1 MRRFLAMLSL
11 AALGAGALAGAALAK
26 EGGVELASLPI
37 GVEAG
42 EPWTTTIL
50 LMGDVPADDPGL
62 RIHHVETGRALTFT
76 ARATQNQHAY
86 RVRVVFPEGGLW
98 NLETYSSVDG
108 RAYVVEAGP
117 FRVAGA
123 QVAQASSRA
132 ATVSAGFP
140 VWPAVGGGLG
150 LALPAAA
157 GAALFRRRRG
167 GH

>member
-26 EGGVELASLPI
+26 EGGIELASLPV
-37 GVEAG
+37 GFKAG
-42 EPWTTTIL
+42 EPWKTTIL
-50 LMGDVPADDPGL
+50 LHGDVPVDDPGL
-62 RIHHVETGRALTFT
+62 RIHHVESGRALTFT
-76 ARATQNQHAY
+76 ARPTPNRHAY
-86 RVRVVFPEGGLW
+86 RVEVVFPQGGPW
-98 NLETYSSVDG
+98 NLEVYGSVQG

-117 FRVAGA
+117 FRVAGPTR
-123 QVAQASSRA
+123 VQASSQA

-140 VWPAVGGGLG
+140 LWPAVGGGLG

-157 GAALFRRRRG
+157 GAALFRRRRN

>member
-26 EGGVELASLPI
+26 EGGLQLASLPV
-37 GVEAG
+37 GVEVG
-42 EPWTTTIL
+42 EPWRTTIL
-50 LMGDVPADDPGL
+50 LHGDVPVDDPGL

-76 ARATQNQHAY
+76 AKPTQNPY
-86 RVRVVFPEGGLW
+86 VYPVEVVFPESGHW
-98 NLETYSSVDG
+98 NLEAFGSIDG
-108 RAYVVEAGP
+108 RAYAVEAGP
-117 FRVAGA
+117 FRIAGTPMA
-123 QVAQASSRA
+123 EAPSQA

>member
-26 EGGVELASLPI
+26 EGGLELASLPV
-37 GVEAG
+37 GFEAG
-42 EPWTTTIL
+42 EPWKTTIL
-50 LMGDVPADDPGL
+50 LHGDVPVDGPGL

-76 ARATQNQHAY
+76 AGPTQNPHVY
-86 RVRVVFPEGGLW
+86 PVEVVFPESGHW
-98 NLETYSSVDG
+98 NLEVFGSVDG

-117 FRVAGA
+117 FRIAGPSM
-123 QVAQASSRA
+123 AQASSQV
-132 ATVSAGFP
+132 ATASAGFP

>member
-11 AALGAGALAGAALAK
+11 AALVAGALAGAALAK
-26 EGGVELASLPI
+26 EGGIELASLPV
-37 GVEAG
+37 GFEAG
-42 EPWTTTIL
+42 EPWTTTL
-50 LMGDVPADDPGL
+50 LLHGDVPVDDPGL

-76 ARATQNQHAY
+76 ATPTQNPHAY
-86 RVRVVFPEGGLW
+86 RVRVVFPEGGRW
-98 NLETYSSVDG
+98 NLEVFGSVAG
-108 RAYVVEAGP
+108 HAYAVEAGP
-117 FRVAGA
+117 FRIAGPLM
-123 QVAQASSRA
+123 AQAPSQVTTA
-132 ATVSAGFP
+132 SAGFP

>member
-26 EGGVELASLPI
+26 EGGIELASLPV
-37 GVEAG
+37 GFEAG
-42 EPWTTTIL
+42 EPWTTTL
-50 LMGDVPADDPGL
+50 LLHGDVPVDDPGL

-76 ARATQNQHAY
+76 GRPTQNQHAY
-86 RVRVVFPEGGLW
+86 RVDVVFPAGGLW
-98 NLETYSSVDG
+98 NVETYASVDG

-117 FRVAGA
+117 FRIAGPAVAETPSQEA
-123 QVAQASSRA
+123 P
-132 ATVSAGFP
+132 VSAGFP